1 MNMHMKAVSSHSYG
15 GRVHPFGKVTD
26 ISCAG
31 VASHR
36 GHMEPETE
44 ILVPVR
50 TSLFFTGL
58 N

>member
-1 MNMHMKAVSSHSYG
+1 MNMQMKAVSSHSYG
-15 GRVHPFGKVTD
+15 GKAHPFEMVTD

-31 VASHR
+31 LASHH

-50 TSLFFTGL
+50 TSLVFAR
-58 N
+58 